1 MILVTGAAGFIGSHV
16 CEALAKEGKHVIG
29 VDNFNSYYSPK
40 IKESN
45 IEALNKNKNFSL
57 YREDIKNI
65 DGLKNIFKN
74 SKIEKIIHLAARV
87 GVRPSISMP
96 DAYVQDNIQGTL
108 NLLELA
114 RENSIKNFV
123 FGSSSSVYG
132 GNKKIPFSEN
142 DEVNSQISPYGFT
155 KRSCELLC
163 NTYHNLYGMNIA
175 CLRFFTV
182 YGPRGRPDMA
192 IYKFAKMINEEK
204 KIEVYG
210 NGTSKRDYTYVSDI
224 VKGIL
229 LALEKNKGF
238 EIINLGDNNPVILKD
253 VIRLIENNLDKK
265 AKIKMAEKQ
274 QGDMEVTYANI
285 SKAKKLL
292 GWSPEIDFKQGIK
305 SFTEWFKSNKIS
317 LTL

>member
-16 CEALAKEGKHVIG
+16 CEALVKEEKQVIG
-29 VDNFNSYYSPK
+29 IDNFNDYYDPHA
-40 IKESN
+40 KEKN
-45 IEALNKNKNFSL
+45 IESIKGSKNFIL
-57 YREDIKNI
+57 YREDIKNT
-65 DGLKNIFKN
+65 DSLKKIFKD
-74 SKIEKIIHLAARV
+74 KEIGKIIHLAARV

-96 DAYVQDNIQGTL
+96 DTYIKDNIQGTL
-108 NLLELA
+108 NMLESA
-114 RENSIKNFV
+114 KENGIKNFV

-142 DEVNSQISPYGFT
+142 DKVNDQISPYGFT

-163 NTYHNLYGMNIA
+163 NTYHNLYGTNIT

-192 IYKFAKMINEEK
+192 IYKFTKMINEGKE
-204 KIEVYG
+204 IEVYG

-229 LALEKNKGF
+229 LASEKNTGF
-238 EIINLGDNNPVILKD
+238 EIINLGNNSPVMLKG
-253 VIRLIENNLDKK
+253 VITLIEKNLGKR

-274 QGDMEVTYANI
+274 QGDMESTYADI
-285 SKAKKLL
+285 SKAKRLL
-292 GWSPEIDFKQGIK
+292 GWYPEVKFSDGIK
-305 SFTEWFKSNKIS
+305 KFTEWFKAA
-317 LTL
+317 

>member
-16 CEALAKEGKHVIG
+16 CEALVKEEKQVIG
-29 VDNFNSYYSPK
+29 IDNFNDYYDPHA
-40 IKESN
+40 KEKT
-45 IEALNKNKNFSL
+45 IEAVKGSKYFAL
-57 YREDIKNI
+57 YREDIKNT
-65 DGLKNIFKN
+65 DSLKKIFKDN
-74 SKIEKIIHLAARV
+74 KIEKIIHLAARV

-96 DAYVQDNIQGTL
+96 DTYIKDNIQGTL
-108 NLLELA
+108 NILECA
-114 RENSIKNFV
+114 KENGIKNFV

-142 DEVNSQISPYGFT
+142 DGVNNQISPYGFT

-163 NTYHNLYGMNIA
+163 NTYRNLYGINTA

-192 IYKFAKMINEEK
+192 IYKFTKMINEGKE
-204 KIEVYG
+204 IEVYG

-229 LALEKNKGF
+229 LASEKNTGF
-238 EIINLGDNNPVILKD
+238 EIINLGNNSPVMLKG
-253 VIRLIENNLDKK
+253 VITLIEKNLGKR

-274 QGDMEVTYANI
+274 QGDMEVTYADV

-292 GWSPEIDFKQGIK
+292 GWSSEVKFDEGIK
-305 SFTEWFKSNKIS
+305 RFVGWFKDTRI
-317 LTL
+317 

>member
-16 CEALAKEGKHVIG
+16 CEALVKEKKQVIG
-29 VDNFNSYYSPK
+29 IDNFNDYYSPK

-45 IEALNKNKNFSL
+45 IETLKQHNNFTL

-65 DGLKNIFKN
+65 DSLKKIFEDN
-74 SKIEKIIHLAARV
+74 KIGKIIHLAARV

-96 DAYVQDNIQGTL
+96 SAYVQDNIQGTL

-114 RENSIKNFV
+114 KENGIKTFI

-142 DEVNSQISPYGFT
+142 DEVNGQISPYGFT

-163 NTYHNLYGMNIA
+163 NTYRNLYGVNIA

-192 IYKFAKMINEEK
+192 IYKFTKMINEGKE
-204 KIEVYG
+204 IEVYG
-210 NGTSKRDYTYVSDI
+210 DGTSKRDYTYVSDI
-224 VKGIL
+224 VRGIL
-229 LALEKNKGF
+229 
-238 EIINLGDNNPVILKD
+238 
-253 VIRLIENNLDKK
+253 
-265 AKIKMAEKQ
+265 
-274 QGDMEVTYANI
+274 
-285 SKAKKLL
+285 
-292 GWSPEIDFKQGIK
+292 
-305 SFTEWFKSNKIS
+305 
-317 LTL
+317 